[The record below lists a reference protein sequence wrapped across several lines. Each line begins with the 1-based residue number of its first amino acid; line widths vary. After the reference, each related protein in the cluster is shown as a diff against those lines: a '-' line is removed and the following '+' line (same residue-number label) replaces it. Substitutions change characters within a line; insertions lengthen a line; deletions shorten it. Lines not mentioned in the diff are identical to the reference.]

1 MSAAETLEIVMFL
14 REEAQRS
21 FEYWLTISFAFI
33 AATFLG
39 KELLKPKIALAFGT
53 LYILT
58 VALLIARY
66 VISGTSADRYLDLA
80 IEYGA
85 EPFVNSTIVTYLRLL
100 VFLAGTSCALWF
112 LFLNS
117 RDRNKDT

>member
-1 MSAAETLEIVMFL
+1 MTAADALEIVMLL

-39 KELLKPKIALAFGT
+39 RKLLTSRVSLAFGA

-66 VISGTSADRYLDLA
+66 IASGITADRYLALA
-80 IEYGA
+80 IEQGA
-85 EPFVNSTIVTYLRLL
+85 EPFVDSTSVTYLRVV
-100 VFLAGTSCALWF
+100 VFAAGTLSALWF
-112 LFLNS
+112 LYTNS
-117 RDRNKDT
+117 RERKQ

>member
-1 MSAAETLEIVMFL
+1 MTVAETLEIVLLL

-39 KELLKPKIALAFGT
+39 RKLLTPRVSVAFGA

-66 VISGTSADRYLDLA
+66 VVSGITADSYLALA
-80 IEYGA
+80 IEQGA
-85 EPFVNSTIVTYLRLL
+85 KPFVDSTFVTYLRVL
-100 VFLAGTSCALWF
+100 VFLAGTFSALWF
-112 LFLNS
+112 LYTNS
-117 RDRNKDT
+117 KDREQ